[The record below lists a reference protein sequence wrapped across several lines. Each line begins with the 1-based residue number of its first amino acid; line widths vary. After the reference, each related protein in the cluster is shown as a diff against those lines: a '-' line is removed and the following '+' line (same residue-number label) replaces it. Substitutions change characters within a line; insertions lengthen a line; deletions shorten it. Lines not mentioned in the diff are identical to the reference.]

1 MISFLLILG
10 FVSSAFS
17 GCFGCKFLLLF
28 ICFILS
34 WNMILL
40 LYTSLLAV
48 IFLCLLLW
56 LCCYLYLSIFYILL
70 WILQWPI
77 CGLVAYCLA
86 AHSFCFPI
94 FFSSYLVVDFY
105 SYSIFERENAWNNSN
120 FFFVFTKAWAVA
132 QDMTYPGECSTCNWD
147 EIIFCWFVVKRSID
161 IKSIWSS
168 VSFRA
173 CVS

>member
-120 FFFVFTKAWAVA
+120 FFFFCLYQGLSCGPRYYLSWRMFNM
-132 QDMTYPGECSTCNWD
+132 QLRRNYILLICGEK
-147 EIIFCWFVVKRSID
+147 IYRY
-161 IKSIWSS
+161 
-168 VSFRA
+168 
-173 CVS
+173 